1 MSRCR
6 GVPKIEALNAD
17 GLALKAHAPF
27 TDQFADDCNRLAGAG
42 QRLAVH
48 HPMLGFDL
56 RLVTGPEAQNEA
68 AAGQVGNGGGG
79 HRDRRCGADEHA
91 ADAGAEEDAR
101 GLYCAG
107 RQDSELIAAM
117 TFGDPGRLIAE
128 ALGEDDKVDDLG
140 RVGARNGDADPAH
153 ALLSGLSDQGSTL
166 RRWMPVRATGRPRAS
181 GFPVAGRF
189 QARRRYGR
197 TARRSALRSAIA
209 GARARAPMSW
219 SHCRMP
225 SPM

>member
-48 HPMLGFDL
+48 HPMLDL

-68 AAGQVGNGGGG
+68 TAGQGGNGGGG

-91 ADAGAEEDAR
+91 ADAGAEPYAR
-101 GLYCAG
+101 GPHRAG

-117 TFGDPGRLIAE
+117 TFRDPGGLIAE

-140 RVGARNGDADPAH
+140 RVGAARNGDADPAH

-166 RRWMPVRATGRPRAS
+166 RRWMPVRAIGRPRAS

-189 QARRRYGR
+189 QARRRHGR

-209 GARARAPMSW
+209 GARSRAPMRW
-219 SHCRMP
+219 SQCRMP
-225 SPM
+225 STM